1 MDTKNID
8 ILRNWLSLLTF
19 PVVALYW
26 IGVLAPLLVVRKI
39 WRWYRL
45 PLEQRLAIR
54 AKEREQFERRWEE
67 VEVILKAELIAHG
80 LPDTP
85 ANRARLN
92 SARAWRRKR

>member
-1 MDTKNID
+1 MSTEETT
-8 ILRNWLSLLTF
+8 ILRGCLSLVLMPFWLLFTF
-19 PVVALYW
+19 YVHVPFLIA
-26 IGVLAPLLVVRKI
+26 RKI

-54 AKEREQFERRWEE
+54 AKEREQFERSWEE
-67 VEVILKAELIAHG
+67 VEAIIRAELIAHG

-92 SARAWRRKR
+92 STRAWRRKR